1 MKFKYYYKISSDLV
15 FWYQTHWTK
24 NNWNATFSKLCMQI
38 LKPKFDSHE
47 ASFDSQICTSMHV
60 STVWFTR
67 ETMQGAIIDSSPVV
81 LNINTCRSY
90 IILKF
95 LFISVSFFVL
105 NNIQAILRW
114 LKTRAGARA
123 EARSGRVEIYI
134 YI

>member
-1 MKFKYYYKISSDLV
+1 
-15 FWYQTHWTK
+15 
-24 NNWNATFSKLCMQI
+24 
-38 LKPKFDSHE
+38 
-47 ASFDSQICTSMHV
+47 
-60 STVWFTR
+60 
-67 ETMQGAIIDSSPVV
+67 MQGAIIDSSPVV